1 MCEQQMLATS
11 FFVIFLLDCE
21 LCRCFVLRAC
31 SCFRL
36 ENGSIDCDLT
46 CVQSWVMFV
55 SVTCPHCACCTL
67 VAQVVVHWCMFVCI

>member
-11 FFVIFLLDCE
+11 FFISCFDCE
-21 LCRCFVLRAC
+21 LCLRFVLRAC

-55 SVTCPHCACCTL
+55 SVTCPHC
-67 VAQVVVHWCMFVCI
+67 VRVVLWLRKSWCIGVHVCI